1 MRYKML
7 NELSTKAYVTVTENV
22 RSAVR
27 SGIRA
32 FAKDERGVT
41 AIEYGLIAV
50 AVAAMIIAVFY
61 NKDGFIHKLQ
71 SRFGSLSDAI
81 GTATLNVSS
90 TVTASK

>member
-1 MRYKML
+1 ML

-61 NKDGFIHKLQ
+61 NKNGFIHKLED
-71 SRFGSLSDAI
+71 RFGSLSSAI
-81 GTATLNVSS
+81 STATLSVTGASTSS
-90 TVTASK
+90 TPA